1 MIKDFDVATVDDLG
15 IVAIVAQKFDKQ
27 WWVSV
32 NQMGTIKAATA
43 GTLLDAIKEALSGE
57 IVQ

>member
-32 NQMGTIKAATA
+32 NQMGTIKAAT
-43 GTLLDAIKEALSGE
+43 GETLLDAIKEALGGDTL
-57 IVQ
+57 Q